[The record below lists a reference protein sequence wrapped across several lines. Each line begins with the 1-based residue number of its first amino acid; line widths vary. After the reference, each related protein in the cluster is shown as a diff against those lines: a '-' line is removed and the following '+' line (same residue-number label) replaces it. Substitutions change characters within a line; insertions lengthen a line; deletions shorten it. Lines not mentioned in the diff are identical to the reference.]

1 MKDEDYNPTS
11 HTLTI
16 LMVLAVCMAV
26 ILMLLCSCKATREV
40 ERVYT
45 HDTLYVH
52 HSDTV
57 RDIKV
62 LHVHDTTRQVEQHYI
77 TLNQAGDTIR
87 EVHHYHDTERTIIV
101 DSTDRYKAKNDS
113 LQRLL
118 DRERNKE
125 KVVEKK
131 EPWWQRLKGSVTGF
145 LAFCGLIV
153 LSVVSYK
160 VASRYW
166 FKKHPRP

>member
-16 LMVLAVCMAV
+16 LMVLAVCLAV
-26 ILMLLCSCKATREV
+26 ILSLLASCRTVHEV
-40 ERVYT
+40 EHVYT

-57 RDIKV
+57 REVK
-62 LHVHDTTRQVEQHYI
+62 LLAVHDTTRQVEQHYI
-77 TLNQAGDTIR
+77 TINQAGDTIR
-87 EVHHYHDTERTIIV
+87 EVHHYHDVQHTIVV
-101 DSTDRYKAKNDS
+101 DSTERYEAKVDS

-131 EPWWQRLKGSVTGF
+131 PTFLERMKDYVLWAVIVVWLLYMIWWVWKNEKIKRK
-145 LAFCGLIV
+145 
-153 LSVVSYK
+153 
-160 VASRYW
+160 R
-166 FKKHPRP
+166 

>member
-16 LMVLAVCMAV
+16 LMMLAVCLAV
-26 ILMLLCSCKATREV
+26 ILSLLASCRTIHDT

-62 LHVHDTTRQVEQHYI
+62 LSVHDTTRQVEQHYI

-101 DSTDRYKAKNDS
+101 DSTDRYKAKTDS

-118 DRERNKE
+118 DREREKE

-131 EPWWQRLKGSVTGF
+131 PTFWAHLKNIAIDTLIILAVLGGIWWCR
-145 LAFCGLIV
+145 
-153 LSVVSYK
+153 K
-160 VASRYW
+160 V
-166 FKKHPRP
+166 

>member
-1 MKDEDYNPTS
+1 MKNDDYNPTS

-16 LMVLAVCMAV
+16 LMILCVCVAV
-26 ILMLLCSCKATREV
+26 ILLLLCSCKTTREV

-45 HDTLYVH
+45 HDTLYVN

-57 RDIKV
+57 REVKV
-62 LHVHDTTRQVEQHYI
+62 THHTDTVKQIEKHTYTINNV
-77 TLNQAGDTIR
+77 GDTIR
-87 EVHHYHDTERTIIV
+87 EIHHYHDTERIIIV
-101 DSTDRYKAKNDS
+101 DSTDRYKAKTDS

-131 EPWWQRLKGSVTGF
+131 PTFLEFMKVAGTGF
-145 LAFCGLIV
+145 LIAVGIILFIRWRV
-153 LSVVSYK
+153 NKESNDK
-160 VASRYW
+160 R
-166 FKKHPRP
+166 

>member
-16 LMVLAVCMAV
+16 LMVLAVCLAV
-26 ILMLLCSCKATREV
+26 ILSLLASCRTIHDT

-45 HDTLYVH
+45 HDTLYVN

-77 TLNQAGDTIR
+77 TINQAGDTIR
-87 EVHHYHDTERTIIV
+87 EIHHYHDTERTIIV
-101 DSTDRYKAKNDS
+101 DSTDRYEAKTDS

-118 DRERNKE
+118 DREREKE

-131 EPWWQRLKGSVTGF
+131 PTFLEFMKVTGTGF
-145 LAFCGLIV
+145 LIAVGVILFIRWRV
-153 LSVVSYK
+153 NKESNDK
-160 VASRYW
+160 R
-166 FKKHPRP
+166 

>member
-16 LMVLAVCMAV
+16 LMVLAVCLAV
-26 ILMLLCSCKATREV
+26 ILSLLASCKTTREV

-45 HDTLYVH
+45 HDTLYVN

-57 RDIKV
+57 REVK
-62 LHVHDTTRQVEQHYI
+62 LLAVHDTTRQVEQHLI
-77 TLNQAGDTIR
+77 TLNQAGDTIK
-87 EVHHYHDTERTIIV
+87 EIHHYHDSERIIIV

-118 DRERNKE
+118 DREREKE

-131 EPWWQRLKGSVTGF
+131 PTFLEFMKVTGTGF
-145 LAFCGLIV
+145 LIAVGTILFIRWRV
-153 LSVVSYK
+153 NKESNVK
-160 VASRYW
+160 R
-166 FKKHPRP
+166 

>member
-1 MKDEDYNPTS
+1 MKNDDYNPTS

-16 LMVLAVCMAV
+16 LMVLAVCLAV
-26 ILMLLCSCKATREV
+26 ILSLLASCKTTREV

-45 HDTLYVH
+45 HDTLYVN

-77 TLNQAGDTIR
+77 TLNQAGDTIK
-87 EVHHYHDTERTIIV
+87 EIHHYHDTERTIIV

-131 EPWWQRLKGSVTGF
+131 EPWKYRLALCAALCALVLLSWYSFKGKIKDT
-145 LAFCGLIV
+145 L
-153 LSVVSYK
+153 
-160 VASRYW
+160 R
-166 FKKHPRP
+166 R

>member
-1 MKDEDYNPTS
+1 MKNDDYNPTS

-16 LMVLAVCMAV
+16 LMVLAVCLAV
-26 ILMLLCSCKATREV
+26 ILSLLASCRTIHDTEHI
-40 ERVYT
+40 YT
-45 HDTLYVH
+45 HDTLIVH
-52 HSDTV
+52 HTDTL
-57 RDIKV
+57 IHTKT

-77 TLNQAGDTIR
+77 TINQAGDTIR

-118 DRERNKE
+118 DREREKE

-131 EPWWQRLKGSVTGF
+131 EPWWVRLKNTAINSM
-145 LAFCGLIV
+145 IV
-153 LSVVSYK
+153 LAVLGGIWWCRKMRKWWCSS
-160 VASRYW
+160 
-166 FKKHPRP
+166 HTQI

>member
-1 MKDEDYNPTS
+1 MKDDDYNPTS

-16 LMVLAVCMAV
+16 LMVLAVCVAV
-26 ILMLLCSCKATREV
+26 ILLLLCSCKTTREV

-45 HDTLYVH
+45 HDTLYVN

-62 LHVHDTTRQVEQHYI
+62 LHVHDTTRQVEHHLI

-87 EVHHYHDTERTIIV
+87 EIHHYHDTERTIIV

-118 DRERNKE
+118 DRERE

-131 EPWWQRLKGSVTGF
+131 EPWWVRLKNTAINSM
-145 LAFCGLIV
+145 IV
-153 LSVVSYK
+153 LAVLGGIWWCRKMRKWWCSS
-160 VASRYW
+160 
-166 FKKHPRP
+166 HTQI

>member
-1 MKDEDYNPTS
+1 MKDDDYNPTS

-16 LMVLAVCMAV
+16 LMVLAVCLAV
-26 ILMLLCSCKATREV
+26 ILLLLCSCKTTREV

-52 HSDTV
+52 QSDTV
-57 RDIKV
+57 REVK
-62 LHVHDTTRQVEQHYI
+62 LLAVHDTTRQVEQHYI
-77 TLNQAGDTIR
+77 TINQAGDTIK
-87 EVHHYHDTERTIIV
+87 EIHHYHDVQHTIVV
-101 DSTDRYKAKNDS
+101 DSTERYEAKTDS

-131 EPWWQRLKGSVTGF
+131 EPWKYRLALYAALCALVLLSWYSFKGKIKDT
-145 LAFCGLIV
+145 L
-153 LSVVSYK
+153 
-160 VASRYW
+160 R
-166 FKKHPRP
+166 R